1 MNIDCIGDHVELYS
15 RCIEN
20 IDKYNLGTF
29 DFMNSVKSASINYEG
44 SDIVN
49 FSHLDLVDKLFKNLE
64 YVNLE
69 GHTNLHI
76 DNLVEILKNWKIKH
90 ISISHEDYI
99 NHVQSNDGCLML
111 YHQGNQ
117 LYVNF
122 KSIQIRV
129 LTSHGKS

>member
-1 MNIDCIGDHVELYS
+1 MNIDCIGDHVEIYS

-20 IDKYNLGTF
+20 IDKYKLGTQN
-29 DFMNSVKSASINYEG
+29 FMDSIKSVTINYENQKINVFA
-44 SDIVN
+44 D
-49 FSHLDLVDKLFKNLE
+49 LDLIYKHFKNLE
-64 YVNLE
+64 YVNLME
-69 GHTNLHI
+69 LKNLDI
-76 DNLVEILKNWKIKH
+76 DYLMEILKNWKIKH
-90 ISISHEDYI
+90 ISRSHEDCI